1 MRQLLMVIA
10 LILYWIMIPSLAHEA
25 DSPLVNLNYTKFV
38 ESQVKLTPPN
48 RVNEEHCLTEAIY
61 YESGNQSVLGKEAVA
76 LVIVN
81 RVGTSRA
88 RRSVCAVVQ
97 ESYPVQSNE
106 ETHIVCQFSYRCEER
121 RAHMRDMWKESSK
134 VAQRVMSGYVHRE
147 LDAASGILYF
157 HTSSVHPTWAK
168 TKEKVIQIE
177 EHIFYREP
185 LIP

>member
-1 MRQLLMVIA
+1 MRQLFMVMA
-10 LILYWIMIPSLAHEA
+10 LVVYWIIIPNLAHEA
-25 DSPLVNLNYTKFV
+25 DSPLVNLNYTQYA

-48 RVNEEHCLTEAIY
+48 RANEEHCLTEAVY

-76 LVIVN
+76 LVVVN

-97 ESYPVQSNE
+97 ESYPVQGTEDS
-106 ETHIVCQFSYRCEER
+106 HVVCQFSYRCEER
-121 RAHMRDMWKESSK
+121 RAPMKEMWKESRT

-147 LDAASGILYF
+147 LDMASGILYF
-157 HTSSVHPTWAK
+157 HTTAVHPSWSK
-168 TKEKVIQIE
+168 TKEKVMQIE

-185 LIP
+185 L